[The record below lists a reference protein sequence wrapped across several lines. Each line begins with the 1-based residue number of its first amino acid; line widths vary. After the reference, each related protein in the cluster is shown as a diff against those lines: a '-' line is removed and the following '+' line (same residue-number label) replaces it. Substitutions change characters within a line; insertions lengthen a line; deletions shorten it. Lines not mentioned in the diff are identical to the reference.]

1 MFLLGVEAKRW
12 LIIITIGI
20 VFFLVYRFLLPSDFK
35 ERNTKIFFL
44 APALTFIICLIIY
57 PLVYAARLSF
67 FDWHGFTPPVFVG
80 LENFI
85 CIFQNYKFWHAIK
98 VTLIFVAGAVSVEF
112 FLGMGIALLLNREI
126 RGRPFFRALFTLP
139 LFVCPVALGFLSLS
153 ILDTAGPINSLLGSL
168 GFSKIAWLSESRTA
182 LFSIIVL
189 DIWQWTP
196 FCFLVFLAGL
206 QQIPEEMYEAAYL
219 ETSSSLSIFWNLT
232 LPVIRS
238 VMLTVLM
245 LRFLEALKFFDVP
258 MSLTH
263 GGPGFATESYSI
275 FTYKTGLR
283 QFSFGEAS
291 ALAFFFLIM
300 VLILF
305 SALFKIGKFSE
316 IYE

>member
-1 MFLLGVEAKRW
+1 MG
-12 LIIITIGI
+12 
-20 VFFLVYRFLLPSDFK
+20 FFLIWRFLIPSNFK
-35 ERNTKIFFL
+35 ERNIKFFFL
-44 APALTFIICLIIY
+44 APALAFIICLIIY

-80 LENFI
+80 FENFI
-85 CIFQNYKFWHAIK
+85 RIFQNYKFWHAIK
-98 VTLIFVAGAVSVEF
+98 VTLIFVAGAVTVEC
-112 FLGMGIALLLNREI
+112 FLRMGIDLFLNREI
-126 RGRPFFRALFTLP
+126 KGRPFFRALFTLP

-153 ILDTAGPINSLLGSL
+153 IFDTAGPINYVVASL
-168 GFSKIAWLSESRTA
+168 GFSKIAWLSKAWTA

-219 ETSSSLSIFWNLT
+219 ETSSSLSIFRYLT
-232 LPVIRS
+232 LPIIRPVI
-238 VMLTVLM
+238 LTILM

-291 ALAFFFLIM
+291 ALAFFFLII

-305 SALFKIGKFSE
+305 SVLFKIGKFSE